1 MEQKVSFKQVK
12 KIKGSGREGKTRLDK
27 KEDRM
32 IYTLMRKR
40 REQNKQAGNQQDRQE
55 VKLTK
60 DSEENGL
67 SK

>member
-1 MEQKVSFKQVK
+1 MSFKQVK
-12 KIKGSGREGKTRLDK
+12 KIKGSGRKGKTRLDK

-40 REQNKQAGNQQDRQE
+40 REQNKQDRHE
-55 VKLTK
+55 VKLTQ

>member
-1 MEQKVSFKQVK
+1 
-12 KIKGSGREGKTRLDK
+12 
-27 KEDRM
+27 M